1 MIEPLFYILQKYLPN
16 KIHRVLLNI
25 RAVFASLIILT
36 ILSCDLNKDTIR
48 TLKNFELEDINP
60 HSSTFKKKIG
70 PLFYRGNVSGY
81 YFGDAGWGL
90 CRSRFGSLN
99 TMFKELI
106 DEGYID
112 FNIVGI
118 NGISTKDRD
127 YSGMINGRVLPWT
140 QDNNDENVW
149 ASWKVIIRDFII
161 LDREGN
167 YYDSFNLTNIDL
179 EVESNHIYLKE
190 RIIDIIESTKDWI
203 VKFRCILS

>member
-81 YFGDAGWGL
+81 YFGDAG
-90 CRSRFGSLN
+90 
-99 TMFKELI
+99 
-106 DEGYID
+106 
-112 FNIVGI
+112 
-118 NGISTKDRD
+118 
-127 YSGMINGRVLPWT
+127 
-140 QDNNDENVW
+140 
-149 ASWKVIIRDFII
+149 
-161 LDREGN
+161 
-167 YYDSFNLTNIDL
+167 
-179 EVESNHIYLKE
+179 
-190 RIIDIIESTKDWI
+190 
-203 VKFRCILS
+203 